1 MILFTVIFE
10 NLPSWSI
17 LWRRGKSFS
26 QPSLTAAADGC
37 TSLEEGRS
45 DFHQVSGKL
54 RAKEKKKKWR
64 LHLKSQE
71 MLVGLRQW
79 VSSFKDFRGRIIPNA
94 FKLRKG
100 SSLLE
105 ELTEEEYGQHWKR
118 GEKRCEVRVER

>member
-1 MILFTVIFE
+1 MDAQAWKKGAVI
-10 NLPSWSI
+10 SI
-17 LWRRGKSFS
+17 RSQESFV
-26 QPSLTAAADGC
+26 Q
-37 TSLEEGRS
+37 R
-45 DFHQVSGKL
+45 
-54 RAKEKKKKWR
+54 KKKKWR